1 MNINKNC
8 STFNFMLRVSDAQVG
23 EVGKVLASHE
33 AWMRETHRGPSE
45 PNPLIYTITKASE
58 FNNPL
63 DPSEGTSGFTLIA
76 LTEIYNGKDECQA
89 HLDITDSWKD
99 FPDMIEKV
107 VPHQVGMMMVGEVIG
122 SMED

>member
-1 MNINKNC
+1 
-8 STFNFMLRVSDAQVG
+8 MLRVPDAQVG
-23 EVGKVLASHE
+23 EVEKVLASHE

-76 LTEIYNGKDECQA
+76 LTEIYNGKDGCQA

-107 VPHQVGMMMVGEVIG
+107 VPHQVGMMMLGEVIG